1 MSDIQQDA
9 WFYTR
14 EGEKIGPVP
23 FSEIRI
29 KAAAGELNPRLDM
42 AWTPGMEAWQP
53 AGEIEGLFEKR
64 TSSESQ
70 NALGPATDP
79 YTPPK
84 QDSISAA
91 MAKEG
96 GWPGARR
103 RSYLLILF
111 FFPTLWMKGVEV
123 LDPILKSQFGP
134 QIMKFATPGMLLV
147 PALVIILLALNRLVN
162 LGMSRWW
169 FLGNFVPILGFWVG
183 YRCFACPGGYAYHK
197 KLDGAGIF
205 LAIVYWLLL
214 AIGLVATALLIAV
227 LLGAIGSPE
236 IKEQILEAIR
246 QGNAWLAPKP

>member
-1 MSDIQQDA
+1 MQQDA

-14 EGEKIGPVP
+14 EGEKIGPVT
-23 FSEIRI
+23 FSELKI
-29 KAAAGELNPRLDM
+29 KAAEGDLNPRLDM
-42 AWTPGMEAWQP
+42 AWTPGMEAWKP
-53 AGEIEGLFEKR
+53 AGEIEDLFEKR
-64 TSSESQ
+64 PAAEPQ
-70 NALGPATDP
+70 NLLGPPTDP

-84 QDSISAA
+84 HGSVAETMGKQS
-91 MAKEG
+91 

-111 FFPTLWMKGVEV
+111 FFPSLWLKGFEI
-123 LDPILKSQFGP
+123 LSPILKSQFGS
-134 QIMKFATPGMLLV
+134 QIMDFAAPGLLLM
-147 PALVIILLALNRLVN
+147 PAVVVIIFSLGRLAN

-214 AIGLVATALLIAV
+214 AIGLVAVALMIAV
-227 LLGAIGSPE
+227 LLGALGSPE
-236 IKEQILEAIR
+236 VKDQILEAIR
-246 QGNAWLAPKP
+246 QGANGSTPKP

>member
-1 MSDIQQDA
+1 MQQDA

-14 EGEKIGPVP
+14 EGEKIGPVS

-64 TSSESQ
+64 TSGEPPD
-70 NALGPATDP
+70 ALGAPADP
-79 YTPPK
+79 YSPPK
-84 QDSISAA
+84 GESASEA

-103 RSYLLILF
+103 RSYLFIVLI
-111 FFPTLWMKGVEV
+111 FPSLWMKGFEV
-123 LDPILKSQFGP
+123 LNPILKSQFGP
-134 QIMKFATPGMLLV
+134 QIMKFGTPALILLPVLVMLLFS
-147 PALVIILLALNRLVN
+147 LNRLAN

-169 FLGNFVPILGFWVG
+169 FLGNLVPILGFWVG

-214 AIGLVATALLIAV
+214 AIGLVATALALAV
-227 LLGAIGSPE
+227 LLGGVGSPE
-236 IKEQILEAIR
+236 IKQQILEAIR
-246 QGNAWLAPKP
+246 QETNRLAPKP

>member
-1 MSDIQQDA
+1 MNDVQQDA

-14 EGEKIGPVP
+14 EGEKIGPVL

-64 TSSESQ
+64 VFVEPQ
-70 NALGPATDP
+70 NSLGPATDP
-79 YTPPK
+79 YTPPT
-84 QDSISAA
+84 QDSASA
-91 MAKEG
+91 MAGEG

-103 RSYLLILF
+103 RSYLLIMI
-111 FFPTLWMKGVEV
+111 FFPSLWMMGFEV
-123 LDPILKSQFGP
+123 LNPILKSQFGP
-134 QIMKFATPGMLLV
+134 QIMEIGSPVLMLV
-147 PALVIILLALNRLVN
+147 PVVVILLFSLNRLVN

-214 AIGLVATALLIAV
+214 AIGLVVIALAIAV
-227 LLGAIGSPE
+227 LLGALGSPE
-236 IKEQILEAIR
+236 IKQQILDAIR
-246 QGNAWLAPKP
+246 QGNGSLAPKP